1 MVPAKNINDR
11 TIVTLIRKGDHSACR
26 VVYDKYAPLLY
37 GIIYRIVKDQ
47 TVAENLL
54 ADTITKVLKNQVSY
68 DPEKLSLCTWMM
80 NIARNLAID
89 KTNGSQHP
97 ANKPGSHNLLE
108 LVLTNGMNIDQAA
121 ACMRISVTDALRK
134 FREELKHSTSHKP

>member
-1 MVPAKNINDR
+1 MVSAQIINDR
-11 TIVTLIRKGDHSACR
+11 TIVTLIRKGDHSVCK

-54 ADTITKVLKNQVSY
+54 EDTIAKVWKDQVSY

-80 NIARNLAID
+80 NIARNLAIN
-89 KTNGSQHP
+89 KTHDREDP
-97 ANKPGSHNLLE
+97 AKIAGPLNLLD
-108 LVLTNGMNIDQAA
+108 LVLKNGMNIDQAA
-121 ACMRISVTDALRK
+121 ACKSISVTDALRK
-134 FREELKHSTSHKP
+134 FREELKTSIAHKP